1 MGQDAPEPPIS
12 STRRS
17 FKAIQDQNIM
27 DENNLLKK
35 FKVIKT
41 KNNPKMA
48 KLTMLKKIERFNK
61 LDEFLN
67 KKPGKV
73 LERNCL
79 LDLGMPTQ
87 EKKARELGDKGYMV
101 GG

>member
-1 MGQDAPEPPIS
+1 M
-12 STRRS
+12 
-17 FKAIQDQNIM
+17 
-27 DENNLLKK
+27 LKK

-61 LDEFLN
+61 VDDFLN
-67 KKPGKV
+67 KKPNRV

-87 EKKARELGDKGYMV
+87 EKRMRELGDKGYMI
-101 GG
+101 GS